1 MRRLASLALA
11 AAAVAGAAARAGAQD
26 RPGTTPPAAG
36 HPAGGGAVQLTQT
49 QPGRAVP
56 PQIRTE
62 IAILR
67 ATRLAG
73 RVPPADS
80 FIVGGRRVQP
90 GETVRGTIA
99 VARGPINV
107 YGRVEGDLVALHGD
121 IILHEGALVRG
132 DAVAI
137 GGRVRARGG
146 VVEGDIRSVSALLPM
161 PSRPDRQEAVG
172 PAATWQAMKVVLG
185 WLAVLLVIGI
195 GVLVFAEPTLNPV
208 VETLQQRFGRAFW
221 YGLLAQLAAIPAL
234 LVILLALAL
243 TVVGILLIPFAIV
256 AYAVALA
263 GVLTLGFLAVARLTG
278 GAITSAAI
286 TTASTTGR
294 APPSGSRGGS
304 RTAVRGTSLRA
315 LVVGLALYLG
325 LWFLAAAFTWSP
337 LVGSILRAA
346 ALAVTWVA
354 VTLGLGAIIA
364 SRVAAWRPQAVGA
377 AAGGAADPMVWQT
390 PTPVTGVAAARRP
403 VSAARSEN

>member
-1 MRRLASLALA
+1 MRRLTSLALA
-11 AAAVAGAAARAGAQD
+11 AAALVGAAARTGAQD
-26 RPGTTPPAAG
+26 RPGTTPTASGFPA
-36 HPAGGGAVQLTQT
+36 PGGAVQLSQT
-49 QPGRAVP
+49 QPDRAVP
-56 PQIRTE
+56 PQIRME
-62 IAILR
+62 VAILR

-99 VARGPINV
+99 VARGPV
-107 YGRVEGDLVALHGD
+107 DVHGRVEGDVVALHGD
-121 IILHEGALVRG
+121 ITIHEGGFVRG
-132 DAVAI
+132 DAIAI
-137 GGRVRARGG
+137 GGRVRAKGG
-146 VVEGDIRSVSALLPM
+146 VVDGDLRSVRGLLPM
-161 PSRPDRQEAVG
+161 PSRSDHREAVG
-172 PAATWQAMKVVLG
+172 AAATWHAVKVVLG
-185 WLAVLLVIGI
+185 WLAILLVIGI

-208 VETLQQRFGRAFW
+208 IDTLQQRFGRVFW
-221 YGLLAQLAAIPAL
+221 YGLVAQLAAIPAL

-263 GVLTLGFLAVARLTG
+263 GVLTLGFLAVARFTG
-278 GAITSAAI
+278 AAI
-286 TTASTTGR
+286 TRTAIASGPRTAS
-294 APPSGSRGGS
+294 AP
-304 RTAVRGTSLRA
+304 VRGASLRA
-315 LVVGLALYLG
+315 LVVGLAIYLG
-325 LWFLAAAFTWSP
+325 LWLAAAAFTWSP

-364 SRVAAWRPQAVGA
+364 SRVAAWRPQSA
-377 AAGGAADPMVWQT
+377 AAATGAAADPMVWQT

-403 VSAARSEN
+403 VSAARSELN